1 MEKPDPGDQVLVL
14 LPIAIH
20 GNPLQAWYCG
30 PYSVE
35 KKTSDVDYVINTP
48 GQRIQSISV
57 PHYIINM
64 LRPYLSKANPTA
76 YKPVA
81 NVVSV
86 NDCTLLMI
94 HLYELRNFT
103 IPMFF

>member
-35 KKTSDVDYVINTP
+35 KKTSDVDYVINTGP
-48 GQRIQSISV
+48 RVKGSKVSLC
-57 PHYIINM
+57 HIIC
-64 LRPYLSKANPTA
+64 
-76 YKPVA
+76 
-81 NVVSV
+81 
-86 NDCTLLMI
+86 DCLCKNQPCS
-94 HLYELRNFT
+94 H
-103 IPMFF
+103 